1 MMRNREKNL
10 ERRMKVK
17 IVKIEVIHVL
27 PRFSF
32 LKMMTDEGLIG
43 YGEAIVE
50 GRSRTVA
57 MAVKEL
63 EPHLIGQDPR
73 RIEHLWQAM
82 YRGTFYRG
90 GPILTS
96 AISGVEQAMWDILG
110 KSLNVPVYQLLGGA
124 VRERIRM
131 YKGVGGSSAEEA
143 YENAKKCKAQG
154 FTMVK
159 TGIEA
164 MAHVL
169 ETPAFITSQVER
181 IEAIRD
187 AIGTDFDLGIDFHG
201 RLSPA
206 LSIRLA
212 KELERFHPV
221 FIEEPCLPE
230 NVDALVTVA
239 RSTTIPIATGERL
252 FTKWAFRE
260 VLEKQAAAVLQ
271 PDLAHCGGIMEG
283 KKIAAMAE
291 TYYAAFAPHNPL
303 GPINLAASLQLS
315 ANIPNF
321 LAQEHATL
329 GEGYLKKPFVVKDG
343 YIELPTDPG
352 LGIEIDEEAV
362 AEKQYSGDWD
372 TPRWF
377 HQDDGSVA
385 DW

>member
-1 MMRNREKNL
+1 M
-10 ERRMKVK
+10 K

-32 LKMMTDEGLIG
+32 LKMTTDEGLVG

-50 GRSRTVA
+50 GRSRTVE

-63 EPHLIGQDPR
+63 EPHLVGQDPR
-73 RIEHLWQAM
+73 RIEHLWQSM

-96 AISGVEQAMWDILG
+96 AISGLEQAMWDILG
-110 KSLNVPVYQLLGGA
+110 KSLNVPIYQLLGGA

-131 YKGVGGSSAEEA
+131 YKAIGGSSAEEA
-143 YENAKKCKAQG
+143 YENARKWKAQG
-154 FTMVK
+154 FTMMK

-164 MAHVL
+164 MAHVM
-169 ETPAFITSQVER
+169 ETPAFLTSQVER
-181 IEAIRD
+181 IEAIRE
-187 AIGTDFDLGIDFHG
+187 AIGTDCDLGIDFHG

-230 NVDALVTVA
+230 NVDTLVTVA

-291 TYYAAFAPHNPL
+291 TYFAAFAPHNPL

-329 GEGYLKKPFVVKDG
+329 GEGYIKKPFVIRDG
-343 YIELPTDPG
+343 YMELPTGPG